1 MNPYETLGAP
11 NDATADQIKAARR
24 ALSKRYHP
32 DRKHGDPER
41 MALVNLAND
50 ILTDADRRER
60 YDQSGST
67 KPIQTLQD
75 EIDNNV
81 RQLIKMCL
89 DNNQGMSHAVDHMRG
104 QRQKVTMAIRG
115 MGDKM
120 ANLKRRLPQITH
132 RKGGRNL
139 AAEMI
144 EHGMLAVG
152 QSLAEAERDLKMVD
166 LVIEAIADYIDEADK
181 AQPFV
186 DVWGGTSTGTAG
198 RVYFRAG

>member
-1 MNPYETLGAP
+1 MNPYETLGVP
-11 NDATADQIKAARR
+11 KDATADQIKAAHR

-32 DRKHGDPER
+32 DRKHGDPEK

-50 ILTDADRRER
+50 ILTDAERRAR
-60 YDQSGST
+60 FDGSGST
-67 KPIQTLQD
+67 QPIQTQQD

-89 DNNQGMSHAVDHMRG
+89 DGNHGLAHAVDHMRG
-104 QRQKVTMAIRG
+104 QRQKVTRAIRG

-144 EHGMLAVG
+144 EHGILTA
-152 QSLAEAERDLKMVD
+152 QRAIAEAERDLRMVG
-166 LVIEAIADYIDEADK
+166 LVTAAIADYIDEADK
-181 AQPFV
+181 VPPFEA
-186 DVWGGTSTGTAG
+186 WGGTSATATG
-198 RVYFRAG
+198 RVYFRVG